1 MIEQKQKV
9 SPTESVSE
17 FSKESSREFFWP
29 IRVYYEDTDSG
40 GVVYYANYLKF
51 MERARTEMLRS
62 LGFEQD
68 QLQQQL
74 GILFAVHSVNIQYKK
89 PAKFN
94 DGLNVVTTISTC
106 GKASIVFIQKIFHDD
121 VIDDSQANASAEVLP
136 LCSAEVKIA
145 CLNAEKFIA
154 QAMPV
159 SIVKKIQSE
168 YVCGS

>member
-1 MIEQKQKV
+1 MIFM
-9 SPTESVSE
+9 SE
-17 FSKESSREFFWP
+17 PKLSREFSWP

-74 GILFAVHSVNIQYKK
+74 GILFAVHSVSVKYQK
-89 PAKFN
+89 PARFN
-94 DGLNVVTTISTC
+94 DALKVITSISSC
-106 GKASIVFIQKIFHDD
+106 GKASIVFEQKVFHENDP
-121 VIDDSQANASAEVLP
+121 ANVRADALP
-136 LCSAEVKIA
+136 LCLAKVKIA

-154 QAMPV
+154 QAIPA

>member
-1 MIEQKQKV
+1 M
-9 SPTESVSE
+9 TEKKLIASLA
-17 FSKESSREFFWP
+17 ESCRENSREFIWP

-62 LGFEQD
+62 LGFGQD

-94 DGLNVVTTISTC
+94 DGLTVVSSISIC
-106 GKASIVFIQKIFHDD
+106 GKASIVFVQKIFHEDAL
-121 VIDDSQANASAEVLP
+121 VNTDSDALP
-136 LCSAEVKIA
+136 LCVAEVKIA
-145 CLNAEKFIA
+145 CLNAERFSA
-154 QAMPV
+154 QAIPA
-159 SIVKKIQSE
+159 SIAKKIQSE

>member
-1 MIEQKQKV
+1 MNK
-9 SPTESVSE
+9 
-17 FSKESSREFFWP
+17 KEDNQTSAKFQREFFWP

-40 GVVYYANYLKF
+40 GVVYYANYLRF

-94 DGLNVVTTISTC
+94 DGLKVVTTISAC
-106 GKASIVFIQKIFHDD
+106 GKASIVFMQKIFHDD
-121 VIDDSQANASAEVLP
+121 VIDNRQANASADVLP

-145 CLNAEKFIA
+145 CLNAEKFVA

-159 SIVKKIQSE
+159 SIIKKIQSE